1 MDQML
6 ADGFP
11 PCCKAGRLAWL
22 CPYLSEMGTKE
33 ALFSLLSL
41 LPTLFFSRHKLSLGS
56 LHWPITFSVSF
67 PLREISG
74 NTGKMDN
81 LVFLEA

>member
-1 MDQML
+1 MPMDQML

-33 ALFSLLSL
+33 AQFVLS
-41 LPTLFFSRHKLSLGS
+41 
-56 LHWPITFSVSF
+56 SF
-67 PLREISG
+67 PSPHPLFLMAQTVIRLPALAHHVLR
-74 NTGKMDN
+74 
-81 LVFLEA
+81 FLSIA